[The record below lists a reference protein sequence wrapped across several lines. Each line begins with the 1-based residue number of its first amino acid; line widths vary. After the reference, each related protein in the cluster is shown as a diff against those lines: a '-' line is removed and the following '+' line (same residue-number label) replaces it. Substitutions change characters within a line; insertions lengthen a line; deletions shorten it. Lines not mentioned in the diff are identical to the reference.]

1 MALTA
6 APVHEPRSGSSP
18 AQIWESVRFARFGPT
33 TALCGNPGRS
43 IARRRPLLSGDTV
56 RRVELGPQVEG
67 WYKDPFGRH
76 GDRWFSAG
84 IATNLVRDGEAISH
98 DPPPAGPLPSALT
111 ESEERTDAYETS
123 RAGDEP
129 SPEVPDALSNVL
141 GTTPMAWAR
150 AHAGCPHR
158 PLSGSRPGPFWAW
171 LPSGHIRRRSQNN
184 GHQSRS
190 ADQAGVG
197 RPNSREYAPRGWNRT
212 AAVAPKLLALS
223 ATATARESAP

>member
-1 MALTA
+1 MNHVAGRH
-6 APVHEPRSGSSP
+6 PRRSGNLCALPGLVRPPHSAETRGDRLLAADRCSAAIRFVVWSWDLRSRVGTKTRSVVMEIDGFLP
-18 AQIWESVRFARFGPT
+18 ALPPTWCVMVRRSLMT
-33 TALCGNPGRS
+33 RHRRGRS
-43 IARRRPLLSGDTV
+43 
-56 RRVELGPQVEG
+56 RVHSPS
-67 WYKDPFGRH
+67 PRNAPM
-76 GDRWFSAG
+76 R
-84 IATNLVRDGEAISH
+84 TR
-98 DPPPAGPLPSALT
+98 PPARA
-111 ESEERTDAYETS
+111 TS
-123 RAGDEP
+123 LR
-129 SPEVPDALSNVL
+129 LRF
-141 GTTPMAWAR
+141 PMRYPTCWGLRLWPGAR